1 MLRRT
6 HTPRVVKNIVFVG
19 TDDKDDMMDYICNKI
34 KKKTVW
40 KGVNIFNIKCNK
52 RPPIDPSQ
60 IDIVVWCFDWENLE
74 ESTKILKRY
83 LRCLEGYDI
92 FSLVVG
98 FNWDG
103 VAEERLFDKTSFS
116 KKINPVFDYDF
127 FVSFDDDMEDIRV
140 LLKSYINANDLYR
153 CR

>member
-1 MLRRT
+1 
-6 HTPRVVKNIVFVG
+6 
-19 TDDKDDMMDYICNKI
+19 
-34 KKKTVW
+34 
-40 KGVNIFNIKCNK
+40 
-52 RPPIDPSQ
+52 
-60 IDIVVWCFDWENLE
+60 
-74 ESTKILKRY
+74 
-83 LRCLEGYDI
+83 
-92 FSLVVG
+92 VG

-103 VAEERLFDKTSFS
+103 VTEERLFDKTSFA